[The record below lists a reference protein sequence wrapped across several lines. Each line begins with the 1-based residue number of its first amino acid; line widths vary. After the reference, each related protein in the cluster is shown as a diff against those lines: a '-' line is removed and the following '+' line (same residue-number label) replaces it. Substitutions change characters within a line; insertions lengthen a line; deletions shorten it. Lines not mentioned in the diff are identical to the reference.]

1 MYPLSLALMAMQYY
15 RKPLLAR
22 ATTSQ
27 PIISERDINIMFY
40 RVEDLYELHLKL
52 SEKLEPSL
60 ENWSTKTCVSG
71 FFVQLVSLG
80 RFRMGD
86 IRRKG
91 GRGERKREREREAG
105 VVTDRVYQ
113 SVDYPMSCIT

>member
-1 MYPLSLALMAMQYY
+1 MITSHMLPDCQATHMCPLFPLHMAIQYY
-15 RKPLLAR
+15 RKPLMAR

-27 PIISERDINIMFY
+27 PIISERDINTMFY
-40 RVEDLYELHLKL
+40 RIEDLYELHLKL

-80 RFRMGD
+80 RFCM
-86 IRRKG
+86 K
-91 GRGERKREREREAG
+91 
-105 VVTDRVYQ
+105 
-113 SVDYPMSCIT
+113 